1 VTLLMGVTHAVDTY
15 TASLVALGP
24 RWVFLRLSD
33 RDLAGKQRMARR
45 AGQRL
50 AHREKR
56 AALAEQAASLV
67 TAARTRLP
75 AVTLSAALADAVV
88 DGSVALAYG
97 RAVVPRSGYGR
108 RDVVGLPDIEEPPRV
123 AQAFTLLAR
132 GLLAVGLDEST
143 TVGIVLRSA
152 VDSMPRARAKVLT
165 ALADARST
173 GEMLTAAKIARS
185 PGLRGRPAG
194 RATAGPP
201 GLLRPGSGRRAAARL
216 GHRAGAARRGLS
228 GHRLDRR

>member
-173 GEMLTAAKIARS
+173 GDVLSRQRRS
-185 PGLRGRPAG
+185 PDHRDSAVDLLVELQRVLRDYFARVLDDGLLHGSGTEPE
-194 RATAGPP
+194 PP
-201 GLLRPGSGRRAAARL
+201 GVV
-216 GHRAGAARRGLS
+216 
-228 GHRLDRR
+228 